1 MSLKVSYLISEHR
14 GAFYA
19 QCSEKV
25 IHFNNLELFC
35 HGNSLFYSDEV
46 AFKYLFGLSR
56 GILSF

>member
-56 GILSF
+56 GI